1 VAALDLTYRNKLKN
15 TGAVSTN
22 VAYDASIR
30 KLKEANET
38 AGNEEE

>member
-1 VAALDLTYRNKLKN
+1 MAALDLTCRNKLKN
-15 TGAVSTN
+15 TGTVSTN
-22 VAYDASIR
+22 VAYDASMR